1 MDLPKDSAANEIQ
14 TMLRCCLLDKLRN
27 VVIDT
32 ITCGGGEEKVSTTLW
47 EKLSLD
53 RNKQM
58 QMQ

>member
-1 MDLPKDSAANEIQ
+1 
-14 TMLRCCLLDKLRN
+14 MLRWRLLDKLRN

-58 QMQ
+58 QMR